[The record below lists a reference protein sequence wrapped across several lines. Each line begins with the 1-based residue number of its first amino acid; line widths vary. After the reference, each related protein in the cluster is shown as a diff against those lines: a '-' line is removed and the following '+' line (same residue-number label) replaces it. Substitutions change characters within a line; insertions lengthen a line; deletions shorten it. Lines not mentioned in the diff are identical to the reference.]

1 MLAMAR
7 DRKIVSLIPA
17 RGGSRG
23 IPRKNIKPLAGT
35 PLIGYC
41 IGQARRSKLASVIY
55 VTTED
60 GEVKAVA
67 EKYGATV
74 ILQPKEISTDT
85 SSSESALLNF
95 AKLVDFDVLV
105 FLQCTSPFTLAEDI
119 DGAVKKYFDGGYDF
133 LLSVCVDHGG
143 FLCGGFLWDC
153 QGRSVNYDYRQRPRR
168 QDRPPVYRE
177 NGSIYIMTKTGL
189 LEHHNRLYG
198 KIGLYEMPHERS
210 FEVDSLSDWELAE
223 RLIWLR
229 TNR

>member
-7 DRKIVSLIPA
+7 DRKIVSLTPA

-119 DGAVKKYFDGGYDF
+119 DGAV
-133 LLSVCVDHGG
+133 
-143 FLCGGFLWDC
+143 
-153 QGRSVNYDYRQRPRR
+153 RSEERR
-168 QDRPPVYRE
+168 V
-177 NGSIYIMTKTGL
+177 
-189 LEHHNRLYG
+189 G
-198 KIGLYEMPHERS
+198 KECRS
-210 FEVDSLSDWELAE
+210 RWS
-223 RLIWLR
+223 
-229 TNR
+229 